1 MYHTTG
7 VKSQTNYFVFTL
19 KMEISG
25 DSEKLVTT
33 YLDTWTYK
41 HKTAI
46 YILLHM
52 LKAEINGSYNM
63 FTS

>member
-33 YLDTWTYK
+33 YLDTWIYK
-41 HKTAI
+41 HETAV
-46 YILLHM
+46 LHM
-52 LKAEINGSYNM
+52 LKAGINVS
-63 FTS
+63 